1 MAMTDFYPTDQEM
14 RARNPAGQRG
24 ISTAT
29 MALALGQETWANLRA
44 NLTRYDPDVEH
55 NPRKIQQ
62 SVARGDYTVDKLRQ
76 ICDLFNIA
84 KNGRKASA
92 TKAEL
97 TASILAYFEINEP
110 LFDTE
115 LFAPLPEEA
124 PHAGPGV
131 RDSKS
136 DLMRR
141 VPADEMMLPFMDSIR
156 GAHFRAYIPVGKRSQ
171 DKANVLCIDTGS
183 DGKALFRTV
192 TGRLDHSYNVD
203 MKCI

>member
-1 MAMTDFYPTDQEM
+1 M

-29 MALALGQETWANLRA
+29 MALALGQETWANLGA
-44 NLTRYDPDVEH
+44 NFTRHDPDMEH
-55 NPRKIQQ
+55 NPRKMRESVIQG
-62 SVARGDYTVDKLRQ
+62 VEGDYNVERLKQ
-76 ICDLFNIA
+76 ICDLFNMT
-84 KNGRKASA
+84 KNGKRAQG

-97 TASILAYFEINEP
+97 SDSILAYFEVNAP

-124 PHAGPGV
+124 PYTGPGE

-141 VPADEMMLPFMDSIR
+141 VPEDEMMLPFMDSIR
-156 GAHFRAYIPVGKRSQ
+156 GANFTAHIPVGKRNQ
-171 DKANVLCIDTGS
+171 YKANVLCIDKGS
-183 DGKALFRTV
+183 DGKSLYRTV
-192 TGRLDHSYNVD
+192 TGRFDHPT
-203 MKCI
+203 MWI